1 MKKKITVLYRNKSN
15 FEFFYRNKNF
25 CLELIR
31 NFKDVKF
38 INLEKKIKKKVNN
51 NYKKYFLNI
60 LGLNQLRKYFGSN
73 KDFLCILFLEKK
85 ISNYRYFKFLNQN
98 NINVVEIF
106 RGGDLR
112 QTKYFFNL
120 NFFDIIKKIYK
131 IFLVN
136 INFFIFS
143 ISYYLKILPKT
154 NILFHYNKDAKEQI
168 GYCFSDSY
176 KTSITYILKKFF
188 LIKNLFFDKIYL
200 INPRSYD
207 EVIKKKKNTKKYI
220 VFLDSCFD
228 HNDRYEFDKK
238 PEIEDKINYYKE
250 IKLTFKNVKNFVFC
264 AHPNTNMD
272 ELKIYLKGI
281 KFIKFKTR
289 DYIKKSELV
298 FFHESSS
305 MLDAL
310 YLNKKIILLNS
321 NYLGKYFKFRNH
333 LYSKELNLKTFNLSR
348 IRDRIKI
355 TKLLNKDKKNIKI
368 SKKVIYSVNS
378 KKGGLITIINVLKK
392 YIN

>member
-1 MKKKITVLYRNKSN
+1 MKKKITVLYKNQSD

-38 INLEKKIKKKVNN
+38 INLEKKIIKKVDNS
-51 NYKKYFLNI
+51 YKKYFLNI
-60 LGLNQLRKYFGSN
+60 LRLNQLKKYFGSK
-73 KDFLCILFLEKK
+73 KDFLCILYLEKK
-85 ISNYRYFKFLNQN
+85 ISNYKYFKSLNQN

-112 QTKYFFNL
+112 EAKYFFNSD
-120 NFFDIIKKIYK
+120 FFDIIKKIYK

-136 INFFIFS
+136 INFFVFS
-143 ISYYLKILPKT
+143 ISYYLNILPKT
-154 NILFHYNKDAKEQI
+154 NILFHYNKDSKDQA

-176 KTSITYILKKFF
+176 KTSVTYILKKFF
-188 LIKNLFFDKIYL
+188 LIKKLFFDKIYL
-200 INPRSYD
+200 INPRSCD
-207 EVIKKKKNTKKYI
+207 EVKKKNYEKKYVI
-220 VFLDSCFD
+220 FLDSCFD
-228 HNDRYEFDKK
+228 HKDRHEFDKK
-238 PEIEDKINYYKE
+238 PEIKDKINYYKE

-264 AHPNTNMD
+264 VHPNTNMD

-289 DYIKKSELV
+289 DYIKKSKLV

-305 MLDAL
+305 ILDAL

-321 NYLGKYFKFRNH
+321 NYLGKYFKFRSF
-333 LYSKELNLKTFNLSR
+333 LYSKELNLKTFNLSK
-348 IRDRIKI
+348 INHRIKI
-355 TKLLNKDKKNIKI
+355 SKLLNNNKI
-368 SKKVIYSVNS
+368 HYRSNKKVIYSINS
-378 KKGGLITIINVLKK
+378 NKRGLQTVINILKK
-392 YIN
+392 YIS

>member
-1 MKKKITVLYRNKSN
+1 LKKKITVLYKNQSD

-25 CLELIR
+25 CLELIK

-38 INLEKKIKKKVNN
+38 INLEKKIIKKIDN

-60 LGLNQLRKYFGSN
+60 LRLNQLKKYFGSK

-85 ISNYRYFKFLNQN
+85 ISNYKYFKSLNQN
-98 NINVVEIF
+98 NIKVVEIF

-112 QTKYFFNL
+112 QAKYFFNS
-120 NFFDIIKKIYK
+120 NFFDVIKKIYK
-131 IFLVN
+131 IILVN
-136 INFFIFS
+136 INFFVFS

-154 NILFHYNKDAKEQI
+154 NILFHYNKDSKDQV

-176 KTSITYILKKFF
+176 KTSITYILKKLF
-188 LIKNLFFDKIYL
+188 LIKELFFDKIYL

-207 EVIKKKKNTKKYI
+207 EVKKRNYAKKYI

-238 PEIEDKINYYKE
+238 PEIKDKMNYYKE

-264 AHPNTNMD
+264 VHPNTNMD
-272 ELKIYLKGI
+272 ELKIYLRNI
-281 KFIKFKTR
+281 KIVKFKTR
-289 DYIKKSELV
+289 DYIKKSKLV

-310 YLNKKIILLNS
+310 YLKKKIILLNS
-321 NYLGKYFKFRNH
+321 NYLGKYFKFRNL
-333 LYSKELNLKTFNLSR
+333 LYSKELNLKTFNLSK
-348 IRDRIKI
+348 INDRIKI
-355 TKLLNKDKKNIKI
+355 SKLLSNDKINNNSNKKI
-368 SKKVIYSVNS
+368 IYSVNS
-378 KKGGLITIINVLKK
+378 KKRGLVTLINILKK
-392 YIN
+392 YIS